1 MGGSCLLIGAIAFLF
16 SFLVFF
22 FNHFFL
28 DGVRIVYGI
37 HKLEL
42 VEVDGVLLAL
52 DRVLMV

>member
-1 MGGSCLLIGAIAFLF
+1 MLLLFYF

-22 FNHFFL
+22 SIIFL

-42 VEVDGVLLAL
+42 VEIDGVLPAL